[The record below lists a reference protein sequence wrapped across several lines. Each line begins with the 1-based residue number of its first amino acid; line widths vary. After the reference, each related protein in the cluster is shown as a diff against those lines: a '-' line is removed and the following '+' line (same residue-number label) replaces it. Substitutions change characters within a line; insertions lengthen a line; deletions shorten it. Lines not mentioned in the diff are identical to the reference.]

1 MNTKMIKNICL
12 FTILGIA
19 ALFTSCSKD
28 PHTVNFTPDVQIQ
41 FAEGGDSSIV
51 NVGKDVMEYT
61 VKVDVSSKG
70 KIIRLFEIYTA
81 DATTGARGDLIP
93 GTTEIFEDGE
103 GSYSTT
109 YTVSGLTENKAIKVV
124 VTDTLERAYE
134 KNILVKITPSVHFSS
149 LVRLET
155 ADNLYGSYYATWL
168 SGRAYMRDTEYS
180 KEVDVSLGEV
190 VIPSEGISKVPAL
203 VNPSKRG
210 DYGLPTVNGLQDT
223 KFALT
228 TLTPAEYSAITRVNG
243 SVITSLADPTEDAVL
258 LQAGSVYVFKT
269 ANGRKGLIH
278 VTSRTA
284 KTGTIENADGQ
295 WEELVTYH
303 ELTLTTKTIL

>member
-1 MNTKMIKNICL
+1 
-12 FTILGIA
+12 
-19 ALFTSCSKD
+19 
-28 PHTVNFTPDVQIQ
+28 
-41 FAEGGDSSIV
+41 
-51 NVGKDVMEYT
+51 
-61 VKVDVSSKG
+61 
-70 KIIRLFEIYTA
+70 IRMFEIYTA
-81 DATTGARGDLIP
+81 NATTGAREELIL
-93 GTTEIFEDGE
+93 GTTEVFEDGE

-109 YTVSGLTENKAIKVV
+109 YTISGLTENKAIKVV

-149 LVRLET
+149 NVVQVET

-168 SGRAYMRDTEYS
+168 SGRAYMRETEYS

-190 VIPSEGISKVPAL
+190 VIPSEGTSKVPAF

-243 SVITSLADPTEDAVL
+243 SAITSLPDPTLDAVL
-258 LQAGSVYVFKT
+258 LEAGKVFIFKT
-269 ANGRKGLIH
+269 SNGKKGLIH
-278 VTSRTA
+278 VT
-284 KTGTIENADGQ
+284 
-295 WEELVTYH
+295 
-303 ELTLTTKTIL
+303 